1 MSDLR
6 TTITRWCDERRVEML
21 AAPRMWGSREAVELQ
36 LLLLQE
42 LRSLAINP
50 ELQLGDPRRVLDLYV
65 ELVARRFPSEPRRPL
80 FEIADLSDTDFK
92 SELSRVHAEL
102 SARMR
107 PENPFDHCDLAVDL
121 IFSEVPTM
129 SAITGFYESFRRA
142 TRAVARGGIGRRSKV
157 VEHAT
162 DYELSETVVSPPNGV
177 DGHVLLKL
185 SLHKGQ
191 SDYVAEDAARG
202 ALTSM
207 LTLAEW
213 ADSGQPPSALA
224 FDDAER
230 RTFASLQAL
239 RLLPRKPIKKAA
251 IGGRF
256 LGRSAPVMLR
266 TDQYPRLLE
275 VVHQDMVPKVYDQ
288 TDQVRAI
295 DLDRGFIRHGRGR
308 IVCWLSADLMARVS
322 ELGVPAR
329 VMGELY
335 EPVGA
340 TAFVLV
346 SDIEAAE
353 SSDGPMS
360 AA

>member
-21 AAPRMWGSREAVELQ
+21 AAPPMWGSREAVELQ

-42 LRSLAINP
+42 LRSLALNP

-80 FEIADLSDTDFK
+80 FEVPDLSDSDFK
-92 SELSRVHAEL
+92 SELGRVHAEL
-102 SARMR
+102 SARIR

-121 IFSEVPTM
+121 TFNEVPTM

-142 TRAVARGGIGRRSKV
+142 TRAVAREGRARRSKV

-185 SLHKGQ
+185 SLHRGQ
-191 SDYVAEDAARG
+191 SDYVADDAARG
-202 ALTSM
+202 ALASM

-213 ADSGQPPSALA
+213 ADSGKPTGALP
-224 FDDAER
+224 FDDGER

-239 RLLPRKPIKKAA
+239 RLLPRRPIKQAA

-256 LGRSAPVMLR
+256 LGRSTPVMLR
-266 TDQYPRLLE
+266 AEQQGRLLE
-275 VVHQDMVPKVYDQ
+275 VVHQDTVPELYDSKE
-288 TDQVRAI
+288 QVRAI
-295 DLDRGFIRHGRGR
+295 DLDRGIIRHGKGR
-308 IVCWLSADLMARVS
+308 LICYLNPELLARVS
-322 ELGVPAR
+322 EVGVPAR

-335 EPVGA
+335 KPVGA

-346 SDIEAAE
+346 NDIEVVD
-353 SSDGPMS
+353 SSDGPTS